1 MKLRLWLALIACVV
15 GASLIP
21 GTAAANRPEKEEF
34 SPVGDQ
40 IDCVDDTLVTR
51 LTISGGVVVER
62 FHEHEL
68 PSGRTRF
75 IFVDTNRHVTAE
87 DEEGTVYR
95 VVGTVKGNF
104 TTFHPEA
111 EDPEDAIG
119 FFKVNLNIIG
129 PGSLLGKVKF
139 SERAKRNGDE
149 VVRAKGNCDFVDD
162 DEE

>member
-1 MKLRLWLALIACVV
+1 MKLRLSLPLIACLV

-21 GTAAANRPEKEEF
+21 ATAAADPVTKETF
-34 SPVGDQ
+34 SPEGDQ
-40 IDCVDDTLVTR
+40 IVCDDTLQTL

-68 PSGRTRF
+68 PSGRTRI
-75 IFVDTNRHVTAE
+75 IFVSTNRHVTAE

-129 PGSLLGKVKF
+129 PGGLLGKVKF

-149 VVRAKGNCDFVDD
+149 IVRAKGNCDFVDD